1 MDGASLVHPDQK
13 VVIPL
18 APEPILKGDGA
29 TKNDC
34 ERNASKRLLQDLR
47 REHPHLKVLI
57 VEDALA
63 SNYPHLSLLDS
74 LAMDYIVGIKPGD
87 HRFLFDWINDL
98 PGQQYT
104 ITDDKETRHDFHFY
118 EDVPLNDASHEYR
131 VNVLSYTETDKK
143 GRQKRFSWVTRLPL
157 SMDNVYEVMRAGRS
171 RWRIEN
177 ETFNTLKNQG
187 YHFEHNY
194 GHGDENLCS
203 VMSMLMMLAFLIDQ
217 GQQLCCKSYQKAR
230 NHVGTFAGLF
240 EFVRVLIKQFVWKS
254 FYQLWN
260 YIGNPEERGPPEPP
274 IIKI

>member
-47 REHPHLKVLI
+47 REHPHLKILI

-104 ITDDKETRHDFHFY
+104 ITD
-118 EDVPLNDASHEYR
+118 
-131 VNVLSYTETDKK
+131 
-143 GRQKRFSWVTRLPL
+143 
-157 SMDNVYEVMRAGRS
+157 
-171 RWRIEN
+171 
-177 ETFNTLKNQG
+177 KNQG

-240 EFVRVLIKQFVWKS
+240 EFVRVGRPCSVRKAIRFTVDWLLLSLAGLQTWHPTPLLYGLRRSVRWVGFVD
-254 FYQLWN
+254 LEV
-260 YIGNPEERGPPEPP
+260 NPM
-274 IIKI
+274 KIPARHTQQCDRY

>member
-1 MDGASLVHPDQK
+1 MFGASLVHPDQK

-47 REHPHLKVLI
+47 REHPHLKILI

-74 LAMDYIVGIKPGD
+74 LAMDYIVGVKPGD

-118 EDVPLNDASHEYR
+118 EDVPLNDANHEYR
-131 VNVLSYTETDKK
+131 VNVLSYTE
-143 GRQKRFSWVTRLPL
+143 
-157 SMDNVYEVMRAGRS
+157 
-171 RWRIEN
+171 
-177 ETFNTLKNQG
+177 
-187 YHFEHNY
+187 
-194 GHGDENLCS
+194 
-203 VMSMLMMLAFLIDQ
+203 ID
-217 GQQLCCKSYQKAR
+217 
-230 NHVGTFAGLF
+230 
-240 EFVRVLIKQFVWKS
+240 
-254 FYQLWN
+254 
-260 YIGNPEERGPPEPP
+260 
-274 IIKI
+274 